1 MRPIKITAANAEKIS
16 EAVAAIEGNRVSIR
30 TLHWH
35 SIASAVEDIEKD
47 LSRRLYKKDWIG
59 LTISADTHAQKFPN
73 SYKGT
78 PESTHFTIERRASGW
93 FLTDVCRSRCGS
105 VEYSIDLGGCGDLL
119 VEFAEK
125 NFCK

>member
-16 EAVAAIEGNRVSIR
+16 EAVASVEGNRVSIR

-35 SIASAVEDIEKD
+35 SIAWAVEDVEKD
-47 LSRRLYKKDWIG
+47 LSRRLYKKDWLGLRIG
-59 LTISADTHAQKFPN
+59 VNPHAQTFPGA
-73 SYKGT
+73 YKGN
-78 PESTHFTIERRASGW
+78 PESTQFVIERRASGW

-105 VEYSIDLGGCGDLL
+105 VEYSIDFGGCGDLL